1 MQFNAACSISDV
13 TIVAGCVNWTA
24 VAPVGDRQWA
34 ALQPVMGLHVG
45 YSAVAAVSASA
56 RRLSI
61 TATGAMA
68 RCTLISF
75 YWEVHFCASAF
86 SYVLRSKKSPFFVI
100 LFCSNFYSLEALKA
114 CREACPDVFCSNFMV
129 LRHWSS
135 RLALRPASNFV
146 SSYNF
151 LFAAIP

>member
-1 MQFNAACSISDV
+1 MRFKSACSISDV

-34 ALQPVMGLHVG
+34 ALQPVVGLHVG
-45 YSAVAAVSASA
+45 YSVVAAVSASA

-75 YWEVHFCASAF
+75 YWEVIFAR
-86 SYVLRSKKSPFFVI
+86 L
-100 LFCSNFYSLEALKA
+100 LFLTF
-114 CREACPDVFCSNFMV
+114 
-129 LRHWSS
+129 
-135 RLALRPASNFV
+135 
-146 SSYNF
+146 
-151 LFAAIP
+151 